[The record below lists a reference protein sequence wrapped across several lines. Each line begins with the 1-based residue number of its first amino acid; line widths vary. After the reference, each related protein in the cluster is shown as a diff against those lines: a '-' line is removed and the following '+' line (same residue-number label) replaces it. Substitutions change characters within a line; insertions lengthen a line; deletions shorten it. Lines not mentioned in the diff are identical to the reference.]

1 MSIFSRLVLVL
12 AFCVA
17 GFVHAEQS
25 GQVLTF
31 GITPQQSPTELAKLW
46 GPICQYLSK
55 RTGYQVQFKTSK
67 DLNAFWTDTGDGVF
81 DLVYINPPRYV
92 NAHATPGYIAFAKDS
107 DSPLV
112 GIIVVRKDGP
122 ASVEELHGKK
132 LAVPNLSALG
142 AAQMPQAY
150 LRGKGIDITLVAVN
164 SHDSVYRTVE
174 KGLYPAGASNLR
186 IFGMLDPTTQAQ
198 FHVLWKTDPLPPF
211 AYAAHPRV
219 SPKAIERI
227 QRALLEMDGNPEGR
241 TLLAALNVKAIVAAK
256 DSDYDVMRKM
266 KLKLE

>member
-1 MSIFSRLVLVL
+1 MRLFSRLLPVL
-12 AFCVA
+12 FCCVA
-17 GFVHAEQS
+17 GFAHAEPG
-25 GQVLTF
+25 GQVLSF
-31 GITPQQSPTELAKLW
+31 GITPQQSPTEIAKLW

-55 RTGYQVQFKTSK
+55 RTGYQIQFKTSR
-67 DLNAFWTDTGDGVF
+67 DLNAFWKDTGDGVF

-107 DSPLV
+107 DSPLIN
-112 GIIVVRKDGP
+112 IIVARKDGP

-132 LAVPNLSALG
+132 LAVPNLIAL
-142 AAQMPQAY
+142 AALVPQAY
-150 LRGKGIDITLVAVN
+150 LREKGIDITLAAVN

-174 KGLYPAGASNLR
+174 KGLYPAGASLLR
-186 IFGMLDPTTQAQ
+186 IFGTLDPATQAQ
-198 FHVLWKTDPLPPF
+198 FRVLWKSDPLPPF

-219 SPKAIERI
+219 PPKAIESI

>member
-1 MSIFSRLVLVL
+1 MQRVLKCLMLLICL
-12 AFCVA
+12 ASTSFTRA
-17 GFVHAEQS
+17 AEPIVIS
-25 GQVLTF
+25 F

-67 DLNAFWTDTGDGVF
+67 DLQTFWTDTGDGVF
-81 DLVYINPPRYV
+81 DFIYINPPRYV
-92 NAHATPGYIAFAKDS
+92 NAHATPGYSAIAKDG

-112 GIIVVRKDGP
+112 SIIVVRKDGP
-122 ASVEELHGKK
+122 KSVEELQGKK
-132 LAVPNLSALG
+132 LAVHNLIAL
-142 AAQMPQAY
+142 AALMAQAH
-150 LRGKGIDITLVAVN
+150 LQEKGIDITMTAVS

-174 KGLYPAGASNLR
+174 KGLYPAGASILR
-186 IFGMLDPTTQAQ
+186 IFGMYDPATQAQ
-198 FHVLWKTDPLPPF
+198 FRVLWKSDPLPPF

-219 SPKAIERI
+219 SLKVIDRI
-227 QRALLEMDGNPEGR
+227 QRAMLEMDGNPEGR
-241 TLLAALNVKAIVAAK
+241 ALLAALNIKAIVAAK

>member
-1 MSIFSRLVLVL
+1 MHLFSRLVLIL
-12 AFCVA
+12 LCCIA
-17 GFVHAEQS
+17 GFAHAEPG
-25 GQVLTF
+25 GQVLTL

-46 GPICQYLSK
+46 GPICQYLGK

-67 DLNAFWTDTGDGVF
+67 DLNAFWKDTGDGAF

-92 NAHATPGYIAFAKDS
+92 NAHTTPGYIAFAKDS
-107 DSPLV
+107 DSPLIN
-112 GIIVVRKDGP
+112 IIVVRKDGP

-132 LAVPNLSALG
+132 LAVPNLIAL
-142 AAQMPQAY
+142 AALVPQAY
-150 LRGKGIDITLVAVN
+150 LREKGVDVTLAAVN

-174 KGLYPAGASNLR
+174 KGLYPAGASLLR
-186 IFGMLDPTTQAQ
+186 IFGMLDPATQAQ
-198 FHVLWKTDPLPPF
+198 FRVLWKSDPLPPF

-219 SPKAIERI
+219 PPKAIERI